1 MTEDQQA
8 ASHPSQADPPSAA
21 TAAARA
27 LSRLADFAR
36 TTLQTEASL
45 AKQSAELTWATL
57 AGNLDRTSANKAYV
71 ESLTREGSRYW
82 RAVGEL
88 GFDYATELVA
98 LGKSVSTT
106 VLREVAEAARRPGT
120 GHTSG
125 FAADSSAPTAQHVK
139 PEGGG
144 PQSTYSWTSDGPS
157 SEVHDH
163 GGSGRRVEVS
173 LLGSVGGRAEGTITV
188 ANQHPRPRRIQL
200 SPSDLVDSAG
210 AVVGA
215 SLEVSPST
223 ITVPSGQE
231 RSVSLGIALDAAS
244 FSAGSHYSCTVDVTG
259 GDEAT
264 SEVSIEVRA

>member
-45 AKQSAELTWATL
+45 AKQSADLTWATL

-82 RAVGEL
+82 RTVGEL
-88 GFDYATELVA
+88 GFDYATEIVA
-98 LGKSVSTT
+98 LGKSVSTA
-106 VLREVAEAARRPGT
+106 VLREVAAAGRPGP

-125 FAADSSAPTAQHVK
+125 FAADSTASTPHHVM

-157 SEVHDH
+157 SEDHDH
-163 GGSGRRVEVS
+163 ARSGRRIELS

-188 ANQHPRPRRIQL
+188 ANEHPRPRRILL

-231 RSVSLGIALDAAS
+231 RTVSLGIALDAAA
-244 FSAGSHYSCTVDVTG
+244 FAAGRHYSGTVDVTG

-264 SEVSIEVRA
+264 IEVSIEVRA